1 MSRMSIA
8 YYRTTYKNTLQKRLS
23 KKILENDTMFSDSVY
38 CLNIR
43 ETTVLTLILVGFIG
57 VRFAMGVVVVV
68 GGGGGGGGGGGC
80 RVEGE
85 VKLRPRNLK
94 IDT

>member
-68 GGGGGGGGGGGC
+68 GGRGC

>member
-57 VRFAMGVVVVV
+57 VRFAMVVVVV
-68 GGGGGGGGGGGC
+68 GC

>member
-23 KKILENDTMFSDSVY
+23 KKILEDDTMFSDSVY

-57 VRFAMGVVVVV
+57 VRFAMVVVVV
-68 GGGGGGGGGGGC
+68 GGGGGGVQGRGWS
-80 RVEGE
+80 
-85 VKLRPRNLK
+85 K
-94 IDT
+94 IMP

>member
-23 KKILENDTMFSDSVY
+23 KKILENDTIFSDSVY

-57 VRFAMGVVVVV
+57 VRFAMVVVVVVVVVV
-68 GGGGGGGGGGGC
+68 GGGVQGRGWS
-80 RVEGE
+80 
-85 VKLRPRNLK
+85 K
-94 IDT
+94 ITP

>member
-57 VRFAMGVVVVV
+57 VRFAMVVVV
-68 GGGGGGGGGGGC
+68 GGGGGC

>member
-57 VRFAMGVVVVV
+57 VRFAMVVVVV
-68 GGGGGGGGGGGC
+68 GGGGGGGGGAQGRGWS
-80 RVEGE
+80 
-85 VKLRPRNLK
+85 K
-94 IDT
+94 ITP

>member
-43 ETTVLTLILVGFIG
+43 ENDCFNPNLGGLYRGSFCN
-57 VRFAMGVVVVV
+57 

-94 IDT
+94 TDT

>member
-57 VRFAMGVVVVV
+57 VRFAMVVVVV
-68 GGGGGGGGGGGC
+68 VVGGGGC

>member
-57 VRFAMGVVVVV
+57 VRFAMVVVVVV
-68 GGGGGGGGGGGC
+68 GGGGVQGGGWALQGRGWS
-80 RVEGE
+80 
-85 VKLRPRNLK
+85 K
-94 IDT
+94 ITP